1 MAWSFSSNKPV
12 YLQIADRITNTI
24 LSGGYKPG
32 EQIPTVRQLALE
44 AAVNPNTVQHAFSE
58 LENEGIICV
67 KGTLGRFVTED
78 TQVIENCR
86 KKTAEKI
93 IDEFLKNMGYLSIT
107 KEQAVDMIKEV
118 LEWIFLNAKI

>member
-1 MAWSFSSNKPV
+1 MAWNFTSNKPV
-12 YLQIADRITNTI
+12 YLQIAERITNTI

-58 LENEGIICV
+58 LENEGLICV
-67 KGTLGRFVTED
+67 KGTMGRFVTEND
-78 TQVIENCR
+78 EIIEKSR

-93 IDEFLKNMGYLSIT
+93 VDEFLRNITALSIS
-107 KEQAVDMIKEV
+107 KEQAIDMIKEV
-118 LEWIFLNAKI
+118 GK